1 LKVLLTGGLGYLGG
15 RLAQSLAATARPEL
29 TLATRRSACR
39 HLPAADARI
48 VTIDWSSDSAL
59 ERLCE
64 GMDAVVHLA
73 GMNAAECAR
82 HPVAALEFNGMATA
96 RLAQAAARQGTA
108 RFIYLSS
115 AHVYGAALSGLVDE
129 HTCPAPRHPY
139 ATSHRAG
146 EDAVRLACAGSAM
159 TGVIVRLSNAFG
171 APVDPAAD
179 CWHLLTN
186 DLCRQAV
193 TTHRAVLKTAG
204 TQRRD
209 FIPVAEACRAITH
222 LLQLPS
228 QRLGDGLFNAGGAWA
243 PTLLEMA
250 YLIAARVA
258 ARLGF
263 QPQVVPG
270 STRDSVGEAQLEYSV
285 ARLTAS
291 GFVLRREAVVEE
303 LDRLVDFCARQAG
316 ERAT

>member
-15 RLAQSLAATARPEL
+15 RLAQSLAGSARPEL
-29 TLATRRSACR
+29 ILATRRSAWT
-39 HLPAADARI
+39 HPPVADARI
-48 VTIDWSSDSAL
+48 VTTDWSSDSAL

-64 GMDAVVHLA
+64 GVEAVVHLA
-73 GMNAAECAR
+73 GMNAAQCAR
-82 HPVAALEFNGMATA
+82 NPVAALEFNGVATA
-96 RLAQAAARQGTA
+96 RLARAAARQGTA

-129 HTCPAPRHPY
+129 RTCPAPRHAY

-146 EDAVRLACAGSAM
+146 EDAVRLACAGSTM

-171 APVDPAAD
+171 APVDPDAD

-193 TTHRAVLKTAG
+193 TTRRAVLKTDG
-204 TQRRD
+204 MQRRD
-209 FIPVAEACRAITH
+209 FIPVGEACRAIAH
-222 LLQLPS
+222 LLQLPPA
-228 QRLGDGLFNAGGAWA
+228 RLGDGIFNAGGAWA

-250 YLIAARVA
+250 QLIAARVA
-258 ARLGF
+258 ARFGF

-270 STRDSVGEAQLEYSV
+270 SARDSIGETQLEYSV

-291 GFVLRREAVVEE
+291 GFALRREAVVEE
-303 LDRLVDFCARQAG
+303 LDALVEFCARWMPG
-316 ERAT
+316 

>member
-1 LKVLLTGGLGYLGG
+1 MKVLLTGGLGYLGG

-29 TLATRRSACR
+29 TLATRRSAR
-39 HLPAADARI
+39 TRSPVADARI
-48 VTIDWSSDSAL
+48 VTTDWSSDSAL
-59 ERLCE
+59 EQLCGGVE
-64 GMDAVVHLA
+64 AVVHLA
-73 GMNAAECAR
+73 GMNAAECGR
-82 HPVAALEFNGMATA
+82 NPVAALEFNGVATA

-129 HTCPAPRHPY
+129 RTCPAPRHAY

-193 TTHRAVLKTAG
+193 TTRRAVLKTNG

-209 FIPVAEACRAITH
+209 FIPVAEACRAIAH
-222 LLQLPS
+222 LLQLPPP
-228 QRLGDGLFNAGGAWA
+228 RLGDGLFNVGGAWA

-250 YLIAARVA
+250 HLIAARVA

-263 QPQVVPG
+263 QPQVLPG
-270 STRDSVGEAQLEYSV
+270 SARDSSGEAQLEYSV

-291 GFVLRREAVVEE
+291 GFALRREAVVEE
-303 LDRLVDFCARQAG
+303 LDRLVEFCAQKTPG
-316 ERAT
+316 PAT